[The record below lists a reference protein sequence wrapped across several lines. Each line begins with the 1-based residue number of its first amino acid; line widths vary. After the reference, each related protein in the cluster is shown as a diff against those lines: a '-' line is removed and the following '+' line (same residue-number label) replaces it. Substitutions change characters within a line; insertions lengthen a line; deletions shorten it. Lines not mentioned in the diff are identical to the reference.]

1 MPVDLQY
8 EAFLN
13 AQQMLRELQE
23 ISRNITDL
31 ANRGNRDFEHI
42 GNRIGILSGVVSSL
56 TSKFIELG
64 QQAVQAL
71 AGITQA
77 SIQSASELETTGKV
91 FTGIFQRNEEAATAA
106 LARIRK
112 ESRLL
117 GVDLGE
123 TAASFLPFV
132 KSLAE
137 LSRVGKISAALTI
150 AQPEQGAIG
159 ARIALQEALSG
170 NVQSLVRRFEVPK
183 EFAKQLQEA
192 LDTGGVTA
200 FLDEFERVLAVMGR
214 DLDNLG
220 DTFQASLG
228 KVQLQGERFQAAFGT
243 PIIESLKEQF
253 DSLGAILEERGTDF
267 ELVAAAFGDVLANVI
282 DFVGSGLADFLANLD
297 VDRALD
303 LANQFFEVVE
313 AARILADAL
322 GNPLDLLNQMYDTA
336 VDFQPVLA
344 SLGLSGDFLSD
355 LELMV
360 DRLDR
365 ALTTAIQL
373 SALVRAEAARQ
384 QAEALAIQG
393 AGGTFR
399 GGGGPTGLA
408 GAKAFLSAADQA
420 KVEAAGEKAFNAV
433 ILESS
438 KILEEST
445 RRTEENRA
453 AQEKRREELEKSTTA
468 GEGQADAFL
477 AEQRRQA
484 ALTEALEAGA
494 AAQEKINEETEEA
507 ELDHQRKLAGIMAKG
522 ELERLDQLEKNARKR
537 LGLATKNLQEI
548 EDIERKNEQAIVDAA
563 TDLTREEEDI
573 ARKAAR
579 ERIQIEK
586 EEAQTRVK
594 AEEEFHQ
601 TVADIR
607 RKFRQTAEDAER
619 DRDAIAFLE
628 AGRSRNREIEAARID
643 RDRDIEGARSTA
655 EEKRA
660 TLAEQLEFEIED
672 AQIVNERKL
681 TDLQTSLDRQLEA
694 QQINYERQLEE
705 QQIAEARQEEDAAES
720 LQRQID
726 AANLANERKLA
737 DLQESLA
744 AEYEAVKAVEKA
756 KTKFIQEETKARVE
770 IQREALSALREAAQQ
785 AASGGAGLLP
795 DEQATIG
802 LNPGGTTRL
811 TPRFGRR
818 SFHDGG
824 VVPGPIGQ
832 PITASLLGG
841 EIVTNPYRTPAAS
854 PVPLPLQSIQN
865 ISRNDNSL
873 NVDNLNIGQGGD
885 MMERYITYN
894 EAVAMLSRL
903 RSRGRR

>member
-1 MPVDLQY
+1 MSVDLQY

-31 ANRGNRDFEHI
+31 ANRGNRDFEEM

-71 AGITQA
+71 ADITQA
-77 SIQSASELETTGKV
+77 SIQSASELEITGKV
-91 FTGIFQRNEEAATAA
+91 FTGIFQGNEEAATAA

-123 TAASFLPFV
+123 TATNFLPFV
-132 KSLAE
+132 KSLDE

-183 EFAKQLQEA
+183 EFARQLQEA

-253 DSLGAILEERGTDF
+253 DGLGAILEERGTDF
-267 ELVAAAFGDVLANVI
+267 ELLASAFGDVLANVI
-282 DFVGSGLADFLANLD
+282 DFVGSGLTDFLANLD

-303 LANQFFEVVE
+303 LANKLFEMVE

-336 VDFQPVLA
+336 VSFNPVFSA
-344 SLGLSGDFLSD
+344 LGLSGDFLAD

-365 ALTTAIQL
+365 ALTTAIQISGL
-373 SALVRAEAARQ
+373 IKAEAARQ
-384 QAEALAIQG
+384 RAASEVGRQILGEEQ
-393 AGGTFR
+393 FV
-399 GGGGPTGLA
+399 A
-408 GAKAFLSAADQA
+408 GALGGVAPRDLTAEEQA
-420 KVEAAGEKAFNAV
+420 KVKAAGDKAFNDE
-433 ILESS
+433 ILKTNE
-438 KILEEST
+438 ILEEST
-445 RRTEENRA
+445 RRTEENRV

-507 ELDHQRKLAGIMAKG
+507 ELDHQRKLADIMTKG
-522 ELERLDQLEKNARKR
+522 ELDRLDQLEKNARKR
-537 LGLATKNLQEI
+537 LDLATKNLQEI
-548 EDIERKNEQAIVDAA
+548 EDIERKNGQAIADAA

-586 EEAQTRVK
+586 EEAQTRVG

-672 AQIVNERKL
+672 AQIVNDRKL
-681 TDLQTSLDRQLEA
+681 TDLQTSLDRQLEV
-694 QQINYERQLEE
+694 QRINYERQLEE
-705 QQIAEARQEEDAAES
+705 QTIAGARAEEDSRES
-720 LQRQID
+720 LERQIE

-737 DLQESLA
+737 DLKESLA
-744 AEYEAVKAVEKA
+744 AEYEAVAAAEKA
-756 KTKFIQEETKARVE
+756 KTEFIKEETKARVE
-770 IQREALSALREAAQQ
+770 IQRKALADLREAQRQ
-785 AASGGAGLLP
+785 ATRGLLP

-802 LNPGGTTRL
+802 LNPGGTPRL

-832 PITASLLGG
+832 PVESTLLGG

-873 NVDNLNIGQGGD
+873 RVDNLNVGGGGD
-885 MMERYITYN
+885 AMDRFVTYN
-894 EAVAMLSRL
+894 EMVTHLARL